1 MESRTVGKI
10 KNVEYNSE
18 NNDLEVTISVTD
30 AKFKKKLI
38 RDLSLLGKIKF
49 DGDNIVYNAN
59 TLE

>member
-10 KNVEYNSE
+10 KNVKYNSE

>member
-1 MESRTVGKI
+1 MENRTVGKI
-10 KNVEYNSE
+10 KNVKYNSE

-30 AKFKKKLI
+30 SKFKKKLI
-38 RDLSLLGKIKF
+38 RDLSLLGKLKF